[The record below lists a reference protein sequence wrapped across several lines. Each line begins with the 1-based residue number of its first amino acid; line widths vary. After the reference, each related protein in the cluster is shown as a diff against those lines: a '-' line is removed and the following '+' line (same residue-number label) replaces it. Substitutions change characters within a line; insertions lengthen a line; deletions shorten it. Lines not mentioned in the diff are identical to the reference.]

1 MFGEELDAIYLKGQA
16 SRLNEILKHSH
27 PRKQVDDQCSQGHK
41 ATEVNE
47 SR

>member
-1 MFGEELDAIYLKGQA
+1 MFGEELDAIQIKGQA
-16 SRLNEILKHSH
+16 SSLNEIFEKAHAG
-27 PRKQVDDQCSQGHK
+27 KQMDDQCSHGHK